1 MEKYILYTRTS
12 TNQQDLGID
21 AQKDRAYKFADSTK
35 SEIIAEYSEHET
47 GKHNDR
53 PELTKALLHCK
64 KSCAT
69 LLVAKIDR
77 LSRNQ
82 ACLVNLK
89 ESGINFRALDLPE
102 LNTLTLGIFSGLAQ
116 HEREIISQ
124 RTSDALQALKRKGV
138 ELGNPHDFTEEELK
152 KAAETNRRKAQR
164 NTNNILSIALIKA
177 YLADGNECNYQKI
190 AEYLNSQQARASRGG
205 EHSAKSVM
213 RLIQRYNINNNGE

>member
-21 AQKDRAYKFADSTK
+21 AQQDRAYKFAQSTG
-35 SEIIAEYSEHET
+35 SEIIAEFSEHET

-53 PELTKALLHCK
+53 PELQKALLHCK
-64 KSCAT
+64 KTGAT
-69 LLVAKIDR
+69 LLIAKIDR
-77 LSRNQ
+77 LSRNL
-82 ACLVNLK
+82 AYLANLK

-102 LNTLTLGIFSGLAQ
+102 LNSLTLGIFSGLAQ

-138 ELGNPHDFTEEELK
+138 ELGNPHEFTAEELQ
-152 KAAETNRRKAQR
+152 KAAASNHRRAER

-205 EHSAKSVM
+205 EHSAKSVE
-213 RLIQRYNINNNGE
+213 RLIKRYIQR

>member
-12 TNQQDLGID
+12 TSRQDLGID
-21 AQKDRAYKFADSTK
+21 AQRERAHQFAQSTGA
-35 SEIIAEYSEHET
+35 EIIEEFSEQES
-47 GKHNDR
+47 GAHNDR
-53 PELTKALLHCK
+53 PELNKALLMCK
-64 KSCAT
+64 KTGAH

-82 ACLVNLK
+82 AFLVNLR

-102 LNTLTLGIFSGLAQ
+102 LNTLTCGIFSALAQ

-124 RTSDALQALKRKGV
+124 RTSDSLQALKHKGV
-138 ELGNPHDFTEEELK
+138 KLGNPRVFTAEDLE
-152 KAAETNRRKAQR
+152 KAAKTNRRRAER

-177 YLADGNECNYQKI
+177 YLAEGHEVNYTKI

-205 EHSAKSVM
+205 EHTAKSVQ
-213 RLIQRYNINNNGE
+213 RLMKRIS